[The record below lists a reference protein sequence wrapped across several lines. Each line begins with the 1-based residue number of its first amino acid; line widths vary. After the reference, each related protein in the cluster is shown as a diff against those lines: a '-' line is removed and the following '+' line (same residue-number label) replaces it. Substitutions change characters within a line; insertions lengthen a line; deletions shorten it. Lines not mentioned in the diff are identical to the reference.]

1 MHSDTTAATRRPRI
15 ISGRSLLDS
24 RTVDVVCRETAILVG
39 IAREVNCSLGEVCK
53 SSRNGGRA
61 HFRSTSL
68 RSADLRIAT
77 TGGVSQAAGARRDN
91 CGDKC
96 ASGRG
101 GVERA
106 SREVCDGQEVGGGE
120 GQNRTVDTTIFSRM
134 LYQLSYLATGG
145 ITTIGELAAS

>member
-77 TGGVSQAAGARRDN
+77 T
-91 CGDKC
+91 
-96 ASGRG
+96 
-101 GVERA
+101 
-106 SREVCDGQEVGGGE
+106 
-120 GQNRTVDTTIFSRM
+120 T
-134 LYQLSYLATGG
+134 
-145 ITTIGELAAS
+145 